1 MKKLIVLFI
10 AVAFLTGCSIT
21 PKTKQIVVESV
32 PVDKLS
38 LGIPNPDAL
47 ELREVNW
54 VIVTEANIDDVWKML
69 QDDNEG
75 VALFALRHGDY
86 KRLALNIKDIHA
98 QIGEYI
104 VILNQYREY
113 YEGVKE

>member
-54 VIVTEANIDDVWKML
+54 
-69 QDDNEG
+69 
-75 VALFALRHGDY
+75 
-86 KRLALNIKDIHA
+86 
-98 QIGEYI
+98 
-104 VILNQYREY
+104 
-113 YEGVKE
+113 